1 MWLFSILAI
10 IMVVGTAICYLV
22 MGTLPEMYI
31 HMFAY
36 GFLLAG
42 IGYLIELMKKRE
54 KNMEAHMEWILDKK
68 FKIFAEELKTIR
80 TLILKL
86 EDRRESSVEPL
97 APFIPPLVLP
107 RRENGLKDEKPIFS
121 APISKQK
128 FED

>member
-1 MWLFSILAI
+1 MWLFSIMAI
-10 IMVVGTAICYLV
+10 IMVIGTAICYLV

-80 TLILKL
+80 TMILKL
-86 EDRRESSVEPL
+86 EDRRENIEPL
-97 APFIPPLVLP
+97 APFIPPKI
-107 RRENGLKDEKPIFS
+107 NGLKDEKPIYS
-121 APISKQK
+121 GPIGRQK
-128 FED
+128 PED